1 MLIAKDLRI
10 LVRKMLE
17 DGKTE
22 KDILSY
28 VHSRYGDFVLFSPPI
43 RYDTFGLWLIPIIFC
58 VNVSYNF

>member
-1 MLIAKDLRI
+1 
-10 LVRKMLE
+10 MLE

-43 RYDTFGLWLIPIIFC
+43 RYDTFGLWLIPIIFFC